1 MKFNKNLKGFI
12 CMVLALVMIFGS
24 TFAYFTDRA
33 GTNSKG
39 TAGTVGI
46 DLTSDINLL
55 DADGKDILNPGDLRD
70 SSFGVENTGN
80 KSIDVRTTIVLT
92 SSVPMTTGENGQAE
106 YELYL
111 RDDVHFVE
119 GEGWKPN
126 DGAQP
131 VQVRNISDDGK
142 TIIYRLPD
150 YILNGN
156 EDFGDDNREIEE
168 GIDTDFHDNDFVLIF
183 AGSQTGNDFQASTV
197 QIDVLVEAKQHRN
210 TGAGWEIVAQEA
222 YSNGA
227 INQNAVLK
235 ADGTEG
241 ATGTN
246 LNVANG
252 LPAKLT
258 MAPKTTYKMTNTVTN
273 NSSTA
278 TDVQITVDMSS
289 DDSSVFEDQLF
300 GLTAPSKAYNYVDT
314 EWTLT
319 FGRRL
324 DNEVAAYI
332 DGVLTRTIADYLI
345 VELVATTEE
354 YPFDGGSFTADT
366 FECTDEVVAKYIIG
380 NDYGWEITHLL
391 KGTDDVILKPRI
403 YTPEGYLVSYQR
415 SSRTLPYYV
424 DEDAIYR
431 ASYNIT
437 VDSDGQF
444 FGQKYHALLY
454 HPYDGTIDISEF
466 IEGSGS
472 TGGYAYEK
480 IVNEDGSVRYIF
492 NTTLDSESGNTF
504 SPDLGITSDDLS
516 GTSATYVDMD
526 IEVQA
531 KPSSGNDWQVV
542 STGKTTITLDKTG
555 SGEQVDPIIYT
566 KILKLNDQKYSVK
579 CSSGTY
585 SEIIERAT
593 QLVGNTRYYLV
604 ENGTVIYNSETSRAV
619 TNNNAVSIVV
629 IPEPEVEEPEPEKPD
644 APALTSEPGLYT
656 TNGEFISWEE
666 LEYNYLVKTNGTE
679 IVSIAPDL
687 QGTLVVPEGIDY
699 IYPYAFQYSQ
709 LTKVILPST
718 VSVIG
723 MEAFS
728 DSYITELTL
737 PEGVMSL
744 NESPFYGMNYLQK
757 LYLPNSLAF
766 IHPYAFDGLQNVD
779 VYYTGTE
786 DEWFDLMNN
795 NSMDPYNSYSFFR
808 SLNFVNSWDKL
819 VDEGLISVK
828 DNVIGYVDPEVYG
841 VLIVPEGI
849 TEIGDYAFQ
858 YSQLAEVQLPST
870 LKSIGK
876 EAFSQSWISE
886 LIIPEGVTKLGDAPF
901 YNNYNLQTLVLP
913 RTLESVSPYAFEG
926 LQNTYVYY
934 TGTKDEF
941 NNMLAINGI
950 ADIYC
955 LSLECNYV
963 VK

>member
-12 CMVLALVMIFGS
+12 CMVLAVVMIFGS

-131 VQVRNISDDGK
+131 VQVRSISEDGK
-142 TIIYRLPD
+142 TITYNVPD

-156 EDFGDDNREIEE
+156 EDFGDENREIEE
-168 GIDTDFHDNDFVLIF
+168 GVDTDFHDNDFVLIF
-183 AGSQTGNDFQASTV
+183 AGSQTDNDFQGSTV

-241 ATGTN
+241 TTGTN

-252 LPAKLT
+252 LPPKFT
-258 MAPKTTYKMTNTVTN
+258 MRPKTTYSMTNTVTN

-300 GLTAPSKAYNYVDT
+300 GLSATAQGYNYVDT

-380 NDYGWEITHLL
+380 NDYTWTITHLL

-415 SSRTLPYYV
+415 SNRTLPYYV

-454 HPYDGTIDISEF
+454 HPYDGTIDINEF

-480 IVNEDGSVRYIF
+480 IVNDDGSVRYIF
-492 NTTLDSESGNTF
+492 STTLDGESGNTF
-504 SPDLGITSDDLS
+504 APALGVTSDDLS
-516 GTSATYVDMD
+516 GTSATYVDMNVS
-526 IEVQA
+526 VQA
-531 KPSSGNDWQVV
+531 KEHGSDADWEVISSE
-542 STGKTTITLDKTG
+542 SSTITLDKTG

-656 TNGEFISWEE
+656 TDGEFVSWEE
-666 LEYNYLVKTNGTE
+666 LEYNYLVKTGEGTL
-679 IVSIAPDL
+679 ISVAPDL
-687 QGTLVVPEGIDY
+687 EGTLVIPDSIKGIGY
-699 IYPYAFQYSQ
+699 NAFANSCLTEVVLPASVISIDSEVFAYSNIS
-709 LTKVILPST
+709 KIT
-718 VSVIG
+718 VS
-723 MEAFS
+723 
-728 DSYITELTL
+728 
-737 PEGVMSL
+737 EGTTHI
-744 NESPFYGMNYLQK
+744 N
-757 LYLPNSLAF
+757 
-766 IHPYAFDGLQNVD
+766 DG
-779 VYYTGTE
+779 
-786 DEWFDLMNN
+786 
-795 NSMDPYNSYSFFR
+795 
-808 SLNFVNSWDKL
+808 
-819 VDEGLISVK
+819 
-828 DNVIGYVDPEVYG
+828 
-841 VLIVPEGI
+841 
-849 TEIGDYAFQ
+849 A
-858 YSQLAEVQLPST
+858 
-870 LKSIGK
+870 
-876 EAFSQSWISE
+876 
-886 LIIPEGVTKLGDAPF
+886 F
-901 YNNYNLQTLVLP
+901 YNMNNLQTLVLP

-926 LQNTYVYY
+926 LQNTSVYY

-941 NNMLAINGI
+941 NNLLAMNGI
-950 ADIYC
+950 EDIYC
-955 LSLECNYV
+955 ASHECNYV